1 MSLIYRLRHA
11 SFFRRRFSTILSPN
25 SNSPL
30 SAKEKTRAALTLLK
44 SEDNP
49 YRIVEICKAASL
61 TPEFHL
67 DRIAFSVAISKLSE
81 SNNFEVIREFLEE
94 LKSRPDLQSERFVTH
109 AMVLYGQANMIDHA
123 ISTFKQCDELG
134 IARSVKMLNSLIFA
148 CILAKNYKEVNRIF
162 LEFPKIYGIVPNLD
176 TYNWVIKAFAESR
189 STSSAY
195 SVLAEMDRKGVK
207 PNEITFA
214 HLLSG
219 FYAEE
224 RFEDAG
230 KVTNMMDKY
239 GLRPGLT
246 AYNARILSLCKL
258 KRSAEAKSLLDGMLS
273 RGMKPKSPTYCHLIH
288 GFCKEGNLDEAKKL
302 FKKMVNSGLK
312 PDSNCYFT
320 LVYFL
325 CQANDFETALTFS
338 LESMEKNWV
347 PNFSTMKSL
356 VDGLVSISKVAEA
369 RDLVA
374 QIKTKFTVNA
384 DRWNEIEASLPQ

>member
-1 MSLIYRLRHA
+1 
-11 SFFRRRFSTILSPN
+11 
-25 SNSPL
+25 
-30 SAKEKTRAALTLLK
+30 
-44 SEDNP
+44 
-49 YRIVEICKAASL
+49 
-61 TPEFHL
+61 
-67 DRIAFSVAISKLSE
+67 
-81 SNNFEVIREFLEE
+81 
-94 LKSRPDLQSERFVTH
+94 
-109 AMVLYGQANMIDHA
+109 MIDHA
-123 ISTFKQCDELG
+123 IRTFKQCDELG

-207 PNEITFA
+207 PNAVTFA

-258 KRSAEAKSLLDGMLS
+258 KRSAEAKALLDGMLS

-288 GFCKEGNLDEAKKL
+288 GFCKEGNLDEAKKV
-302 FKKMVNSGLK
+302 FKRMVNSGLK

-320 LVYFL
+320 LIYFL
-325 CQANDFETALTFS
+325 CQGKDFETALQFS

-374 QIKTKFTVNA
+374 QIKNRFTANA
-384 DRWNEIEASLPQ
+384 DRWKEIEASLPQ